1 MVGTKKTSKHF
12 RWNIEPPANN
22 TVFNLETFHKL
33 QSFASISYQVYLFFI
48 MVCFYFTGKLKKTV

>member
-33 QSFASISYQVYLFFI
+33 QSFASISYQVYLFSLWCAFI
-48 MVCFYFTGKLKKTV
+48 LQEN